1 MRYIFEATYP
11 ALNGDRELLEA
22 TAESVGQATAFVLS
36 RLMSY
41 DPTCKPLLRLVGWY
55 DDKAPILADCEKAAI
70 DALDPSL
77 TPLCVSFV
85 GMQEAPTRAFGLYNI
100 EEAID
105 DNLVLHSTVSL
116 QTIAAYGYRPVMV

>member
-1 MRYIFEATYP
+1 MKRTKQSTFAKRERSEKATGFAP
-11 ALNGDRELLEA
+11 VAWTNDN
-22 TAESVGQATAFVLS
+22 V
-36 RLMSY
+36 
-41 DPTCKPLLRLVGWY
+41 
-55 DDKAPILADCEKAAI
+55 PILSDCEKAAI
-70 DALDPSL
+70 NALDPSL

-85 GMQEAPTRAFGLYNI
+85 SMQETPTRAYGLYNI

>member
-1 MRYIFEATYP
+1 MA
-11 ALNGDRELLEA
+11 G
-22 TAESVGQATAFVLS
+22 
-36 RLMSY
+36 
-41 DPTCKPLLRLVGWY
+41 
-55 DDKAPILADCEKAAI
+55 KANPNVPILSDCEKSAI
-70 DALDPSL
+70 NALDPAL

-85 GMQEAPTRAFGLYNI
+85 GVQEASSRAFGLYNV

>member
-1 MRYIFEATYP
+1 
-11 ALNGDRELLEA
+11 
-22 TAESVGQATAFVLS
+22 
-36 RLMSY
+36 MSY

-85 GMQEAPTRAFGLYNI
+85 GMQETPTRAFGLYNI

>member
-11 ALNGDRELLEA
+11 TLGGDKELLET
-22 TAESVGQATAFVLS
+22 TAESVDQARAFLLS
-36 RLMSY
+36 RLRSY
-41 DPTCKPLLRLVGWY
+41 DPTCKPALRLVAWTN
-55 DDKAPILADCEKAAI
+55 DKAPILADCEKSAI
-70 DALDPSL
+70 NALDPAL

-85 GMQEAPTRAFGLYNI
+85 GMQETPSRSFGLYNI

>member
-1 MRYIFEATYP
+1 MKRTKQSTFAKRERSEKATGFAP
-11 ALNGDRELLEA
+11 VAWINDNAPR
-22 TAESVGQATAFVLS
+22 LS
-36 RLMSY
+36 
-41 DPTCKPLLRLVGWY
+41 
-55 DDKAPILADCEKAAI
+55 DCERAAI
-70 DALDPSL
+70 NALDPSL

-85 GMQEAPTRAFGLYNI
+85 GMQETPTRAFGLYNI

>member
-1 MRYIFEATYP
+1 MRYIFRATYP
-11 ALNGDRELLEA
+11 TLGGDRELLEA
-22 TAESVGQATAFVLS
+22 TAESVDQAKAFILA

-41 DPTCKPLLRLVGWY
+41 DPTCKPMLRLVAWTN
-55 DDKAPILADCEKAAI
+55 DNAPMLSDCEKSAI
-70 DALDPSL
+70 SALDPAL

-85 GMQEAPTRAFGLYNI
+85 GMQETPSRAFGLYNV